1 MTSLTETL
9 QPGMW
14 YRCSNNG
21 FEFHAFVLDIDHNAK
36 LGTFEVQD
44 WRGTNTL
51 TFEFATVALWYTEY
65 IV

>member
-1 MTSLTETL
+1 
-9 QPGMW
+9 MW
-14 YRCSNNG
+14 YMCSNNG